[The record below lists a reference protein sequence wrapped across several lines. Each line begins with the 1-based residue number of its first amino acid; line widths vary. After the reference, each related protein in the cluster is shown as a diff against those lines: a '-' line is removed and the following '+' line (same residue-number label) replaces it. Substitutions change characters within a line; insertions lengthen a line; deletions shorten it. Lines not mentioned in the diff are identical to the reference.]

1 MNSNRLI
8 RNKSECVLAC
18 VCDRDN
24 IASHL
29 NEIGSICSQMWHNG
43 DTITSFNCNHIDWPA
58 WWINS
63 EVKRLHGLSLSSTEC
78 VHASEMH
85 IIGKR
90 IHVWP
95 NEQFFFLRR
104 TKGTDFPMNIKITN
118 IYQLSNDLACP
129 SQFLHHQS
137 HSEIFGLLNVISRVH
152 THCIAYSH
160 HGIPLLSTTVDK
172 SNKSTRNV
180 SDDFS
185 HSLTCLWNHTQRITL
200 LLK

>member
-1 MNSNRLI
+1 MRACI
-8 RNKSECVLAC
+8 RNAYLRKEDSC
-18 VCDRDN
+18 
-24 IASHL
+24 
-29 NEIGSICSQMWHNG
+29 M
-43 DTITSFNCNHIDWPA
+43 T
-58 WWINS
+58 
-63 EVKRLHGLSLSSTEC
+63 KRA
-78 VHASEMH
+78 V
-85 IIGKR
+85 
-90 IHVWP
+90 
-95 NEQFFFLRR
+95 FFLRK

-185 HSLTCLWNHTQRITL
+185 HSSPCACMGMCMYVKPHTTNNFAIKINYCSLSCPLILFCCILQCIQKLGCIRCSKFQKICWILKYHWN
-200 LLK
+200 LKFVISFCFW